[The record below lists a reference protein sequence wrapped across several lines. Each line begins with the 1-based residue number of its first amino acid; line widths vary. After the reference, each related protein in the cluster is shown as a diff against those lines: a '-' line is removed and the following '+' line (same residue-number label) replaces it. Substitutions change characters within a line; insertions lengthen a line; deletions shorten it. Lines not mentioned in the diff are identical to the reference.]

1 MVDCLGRSFLFDEA
15 SKLIEEFERD
25 HAPEIVMYTCVLSG
39 ARNAKNAVI
48 AEKTTRRMQELFP
61 EFKNDLIAADILLA
75 NTLASTGDFDKSS
88 SIRWKLSQNGSK
100 KKPGLS

>member
-1 MVDCLGRSFLFDEA
+1 MFNNFSSFPFQA
-15 SKLIEEFERD
+15 
-25 HAPEIVMYTCVLSG
+25 CVLSG

-100 KKPGLS
+100 KKPGLSWTEVHGELVVSDFKLD